1 MTPRFVGRSVP
12 RVNDEPMLRGAARY
26 VADLAGTLG
35 GVLHAAVI
43 RSPVAHGVL
52 EGLEADELPAGA
64 HLVGPDALR
73 CRATGGFPVQWHLA
87 EQHQVATPLLDDRVR
102 YAGQPVAVVAAPSAA
117 AATDAAEAV
126 LPVIDELPAV
136 TDPFEALAAGA
147 PRLWD
152 GVDGNL
158 LAACEAG
165 DTAEHI
171 EEVFASADRFLRTRL
186 VIGRLSGAPMEGR
199 GVLAHTEP
207 SGKLVVHTS
216 TQAPHAVRDVVCD
229 VLGVPRHRV
238 RVIAP
243 DVGGGF
249 GLKDHLYEDELM
261 VVIAAL
267 ELRRPVLWTE
277 SRTEA
282 MLATTHAR
290 SETCDVEVAFDDD
303 GTLRGLR
310 VEAVRNAGAQCSV
323 FAGGPLFVALGMAPG
338 PYRWDA
344 VRGTG
349 RLAATNTMPTGAY
362 RGFGQTQATL
372 IGERAVELVA
382 RALGRHPAEVRE
394 QNMIRPESQPYT
406 TRTMVTYDNGD
417 YAAPLRRARELI
429 ESRVATEATVGDPGP
444 AAAHATGGAGRA
456 HPAATDAGRPPEVGA
471 TTGPTAPLGDGRLR
485 GVGYASHVQLAGVGP
500 SNLGELLGLRI
511 GGYES
516 AVVRMEPDAT
526 VRLYTGVSPHGQG
539 LETTLAQLLA
549 DELGVDVDA
558 VEVIHS
564 DTDVTP
570 YSAFGTAASRS
581 LALGGGSAVEAGREV
596 AGRIRA
602 IAAEMLEANPADL
615 TLGGGQVTVAGTNA
629 SVPLADVAAAAH
641 RGFGLPEG
649 QAPGLTSSY
658 VYDPPSPTFSF
669 ATHACAVVVD
679 PELGSVEITDY
690 VAVLD
695 CGTVVNPVIVR
706 GQVHGGVAQ
715 GIGAALC
722 EEVIYDPD
730 GQPRTT
736 TLADYLVPTPDVL
749 PNITVEHLET
759 PSPYTPG
766 GMKGMGE
773 GGTNASYPCVVN
785 AVLDALAGAGI
796 SGETLATP
804 LSPERIWQALGNS
817 R

>member
-1 MTPRFVGRSVP
+1 MSDRFVGRSVL
-12 RVNDEPMLRGAARY
+12 RVNDEPMLRGSARY
-26 VADLAGTLG
+26 VGDLAGALP

-43 RSPVAHGVL
+43 RSPVAHGTLARIEVA
-52 EGLEADELPAGA
+52 GLPDGSQ
-64 HLVGPDALR
+64 VIGPDDLR
-73 CRATGGFPVQWHLA
+73 RRAKGRLPVQWHIA
-87 EQHQVATPLLDDRVR
+87 TQNQTSTPLLDDRVR
-102 YAGQPVAVVAAPSAA
+102 YAGQPVAVVVAPD
-117 AATDAAEAV
+117 AATVADAAEAAV
-126 LPVIDELPAV
+126 PLIDELPAV
-136 TDPFEALAAGA
+136 TNPFEALEAGA
-147 PRLWD
+147 PRLWGD
-152 GVDGNL
+152 VDGNL
-158 LAACEAG
+158 LGACTSG
-165 DTAEHI
+165 DSAEHTG
-171 EEVFASADRFLRTRL
+171 EVFATADRVLRTRL

-199 GVLAHTEP
+199 GVLAYTDP
-207 SGKLVVHTS
+207 AGKLVVHTS
-216 TQAPHAVRDVVCD
+216 TQAPHAVRDVICD
-229 VLGVPRHRV
+229 VLDMPRHRV
-238 RVIAP
+238 RVTAP

-249 GLKDHLYEDELM
+249 GLKDHVYEDELM

-310 VEAVRNAGAQCSV
+310 IDVVRNAGAHCSV

-349 RLAATNTMPTGAY
+349 RLVATNTMPTGAY

-382 RALGRHPAEVRE
+382 RALGRHPADVRE

-417 YAAPLRRARELI
+417 YTVPLRRARELI
-429 ESRVATEATVGDPGP
+429 EQR
-444 AAAHATGGAGRA
+444 AAGGAGA
-456 HPAATDAGRPPEVGA
+456 CE
-471 TTGPTAPLGDGRLR
+471 DGRLR
-485 GVGYASHVQLAGVGP
+485 GIGFASHVQLAGVGP
-500 SNLGELLGLRI
+500 SFLNELLGLRI

-516 AVVRMEPDAT
+516 AVVRMEPDAS

-549 DELGVDVDA
+549 DELGVDVAA

-596 AGRIRA
+596 AGKIRA

-615 TLGGGQVTVAGTNA
+615 TLAGGQVTVAGTNA
-629 SVPLADVAAAAH
+629 SVPVAEVAAAAH

-649 QAPGLTSSY
+649 QAPGLTASY
-658 VYDPPSPTFSF
+658 IFDPPSPTFSF
-669 ATHACAVVVD
+669 AAHACAVAVD

-722 EEVIYDPD
+722 EEVIYDAD

-749 PNITVEHLET
+749 PNVTVEHLET

-773 GGTNASYPCVVN
+773 GGTNAAYPCVVN

-796 SGETLATP
+796 GGETLATP
-804 LSPERIWQALGNS
+804 LSPERIWQALQPSG
-817 R
+817 

>member
-1 MTPRFVGRSVP
+1 MSARFVGRSVL
-12 RVNDEPMLRGAARY
+12 RVNDEPMLRGSARY
-26 VADLAGTLG
+26 VADLAGTLP

-43 RSPVAHGVL
+43 RSPIAHGVL
-52 EGLEADELPAGA
+52 EGLEVDGLPAGA
-64 HLVGPDALR
+64 HVVGPEELR
-73 CRATGGFPVQWHLA
+73 RRARGRLPVQWHLA
-87 EQHQVATPLLDDRVR
+87 EQHQTATPLLDDRVR
-102 YAGQPVAVVAAPSAA
+102 YAGQPVAVVVAPTAA
-117 AATDAAEAV
+117 AAADATEAV
-126 LPVIDELPAV
+126 LPVIDECPAV
-136 TDPFEALAAGA
+136 IDPFEALATGA

-152 GVDGNL
+152 DVDGNL
-158 LAACEAG
+158 LAACTVG
-165 DTAEHI
+165 DSAEHI
-171 EEVFASADRFLRTRL
+171 EAVFAGADRRLATRL

-199 GVLAHTEP
+199 GVLAYSDQT
-207 SGKLVVHTS
+207 GKLVVHTS
-216 TQAPHAVRDVVCD
+216 TQAPHGVRDVICD
-229 VLGVPRHRV
+229 VLGIARHRV
-238 RVIAP
+238 RVTAP

-267 ELRRPVLWTE
+267 ELDRPVLWTE

-282 MLATTHAR
+282 LLATTHAR
-290 SETCDVEVAFDDD
+290 SETVDVEVAFDDD

-310 VEAVRNAGAQCSV
+310 VDAVRNAGAQCSV

-349 RLAATNTMPTGAY
+349 RLVATNTMPTGAY

-382 RALGRHPAEVRE
+382 RALGRHPAEVRA
-394 QNMIRPESQPYT
+394 QNMIGPESQPYT
-406 TRTMVTYDNGD
+406 TRTQVTYDNGD
-417 YAAPLRRARELI
+417 YSAPLRRARQLI
-429 ESRVATEATVGDPGP
+429 EERVAA
-444 AAAHATGGAGRA
+444 GAGA
-456 HPAATDAGRPPEVGA
+456 H
-471 TTGPTAPLGDGRLR
+471 GDRRLR
-485 GVGYASHVQLAGVGP
+485 GVGFASHVQLAGVGP
-500 SNLGELLGLRI
+500 SFLNELLGLRI

-516 AVVRMEPDAT
+516 AVVRMEPDAS

-549 DELGVDVDA
+549 DELGVDVDD

-581 LALGGGSAVEAGREV
+581 LALGGGSAVEAGREL
-596 AGRIRA
+596 AGKIRA

-615 TLGGGQVTVAGTNA
+615 ALAGGQVTVAGTNA
-629 SVPLADVAAAAH
+629 SVPLAEVAATAH

-649 QAPGLTSSY
+649 QSAGLTTSY

-669 ATHACAVVVD
+669 AAHACAVAVD

-695 CGTVVNPVIVR
+695 CGTIVNPVIVR

-722 EEVIYDPD
+722 EEVIYDAD

-749 PNITVEHLET
+749 PNVTVEHLET

-773 GGTNASYPCVVN
+773 GGTNAAYPCVLN
-785 AVLDALAGAGI
+785 AVLDALAGAG
-796 SGETLATP
+796 GTAGDRTLVTP
-804 LSPERIWQALGNS
+804 LTPERVWAAVDAGNPPVVGFS
-817 R
+817 A

>member
-1 MTPRFVGRSVP
+1 M
-12 RVNDEPMLRGAARY
+12 
-26 VADLAGTLG
+26 
-35 GVLHAAVI
+35 
-43 RSPVAHGVL
+43 
-52 EGLEADELPAGA
+52 
-64 HLVGPDALR
+64 
-73 CRATGGFPVQWHLA
+73 QWHIA
-87 EQHQVATPLLDDRVR
+87 TQNQTSTPLLDDRVR
-102 YAGQPVAVVAAPSAA
+102 YAGQPVAVVVAPSAA
-117 AATDAAEAV
+117 AAADAAEAV
-126 LPVIDELPAV
+126 LPLIDELPAV

-152 GVDGNL
+152 DVDGNL
-158 LAACEAG
+158 LASCTAG
-165 DTAEHI
+165 DTAEVT
-171 EEVFASADRFLRTRL
+171 EEVFAAADRRLRTRR
-186 VIGRLSGAPMEGR
+186 VIGRLSGAPMECR
-199 GVLAHTEP
+199 GVLAYTDP
-207 SGKLVVHTS
+207 AGKLVVHTS
-216 TQAPHAVRDVVCD
+216 TQAPHAIRDAICE
-229 VLGVPRHRV
+229 VLGLPQHRV
-238 RVIAP
+238 RVVAP

-261 VVIAAL
+261 VIVASL
-267 ELRRPVLWTE
+267 ETGCPVLWTE

-290 SETCDVEVAFDDD
+290 TETCDVEVAFDDD

-310 VEAVRNAGAQCSV
+310 VDAVRNGGAQCSI

-349 RLAATNTMPTGAY
+349 RLVATNTMSTGAY

-382 RALGRHPAEVRE
+382 RALGRHPADVRE

-406 TRTMVTYDNGD
+406 TRTHVTYDNGD

-429 ESRVATEATVGDPGP
+429 GERVTAV
-444 AAAHATGGAGRA
+444 
-456 HPAATDAGRPPEVGA
+456 DAGGS
-471 TTGPTAPLGDGRLR
+471 GDGRLR

-500 SNLGELLGLRI
+500 SFLNEILGLRI

-516 AVVRMEPDAT
+516 AVVRMEPDAS

-549 DELGVDVDA
+549 DELGVEVGD

-570 YSAFGTAASRS
+570 YSAYGTAASRS
-581 LALGGGSAVEAGREV
+581 LALGGGSAVVAGREI
-596 AGRIRA
+596 AERLRA

-615 TLGGGQVTVAGTNA
+615 TLAGGQATVAGTSA

-641 RGFGLPEG
+641 RGFRLPEG
-649 QAPGLTSSY
+649 QPPGLTATY

-669 ATHACAVVVD
+669 ATHACAVAVD

-690 VAVLD
+690 VVVLD

-722 EEVIYDPD
+722 EEVIYDAD

-749 PNITVEHLET
+749 PNFTVEHQQT
-759 PSPYTPG
+759 PSPFTPG

-785 AVLDALAGAGI
+785 AVLDALAGAEPA
-796 SGETLATP
+796 GETLVTP
-804 LSPERIWQALGNS
+804 LSPQRIWQAS
-817 R
+817 RPSDRVADSLPVVSTGPG